1 MYVKDVLFSE
11 TSTPK
16 HFSAEVILDKKAIF
30 RFMKDWLESF
40 EDLSKDTV
48 FSIGNLD
55 FEPDLLNDMFYTPD
69 LIGEDELEEA
79 VKQMQNDWDFVIG
92 DKLFVE
98 GGGSY
103 VSFEKAEQE
112 MIEGINEDTLLDV
125 PDSILL
131 NIAFYLEEIKPEV
144 QEAVL
149 QRAKRLEKE
158 QNFER

>member
-55 FEPDLLNDMFYTPD
+55 FEPDLTHCNNHVNYKTKYRM
-69 LIGEDELEEA
+69 
-79 VKQMQNDWDFVIG
+79 
-92 DKLFVE
+92 
-98 GGGSY
+98 
-103 VSFEKAEQE
+103 E
-112 MIEGINEDTLLDV
+112 MESCFIFLT
-125 PDSILL
+125 
-131 NIAFYLEEIKPEV
+131 
-144 QEAVL
+144 
-149 QRAKRLEKE
+149 
-158 QNFER
+158 